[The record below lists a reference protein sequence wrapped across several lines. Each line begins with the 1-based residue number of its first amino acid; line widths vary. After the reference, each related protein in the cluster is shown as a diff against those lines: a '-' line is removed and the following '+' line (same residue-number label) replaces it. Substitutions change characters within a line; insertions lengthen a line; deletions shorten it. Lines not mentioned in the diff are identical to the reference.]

1 MSTLFSYDDFD
12 TPRLAT
18 QAEQY
23 RQSPKAVG
31 DATKNVGRVIR
42 GLTDTAQQKG
52 SLAGGLRAVNSN
64 TAQSRMALPLADV
77 GKSGASRFGNTSN
90 TPKPSSDDNYNKNA
104 SSDLSTRQSMWN
116 QDLAAKNA
124 IGNQDINLNIRRMK
138 EYEPLANNEKNR
150 ALGMDLKT
158 KFPYMQYETE
168 TASGREIMNNAQQAI
183 PTFLNRAT
191 ASRLNPVS
199 MSL

>member
-42 GLTDTAQQKG
+42 GLTDTAQRKG
-52 SLAGGLRAVNSN
+52 SFTGGLRAVNSN
-64 TAQSRMALPLADV
+64 TSQSRMALPLADV
-77 GKSGASRFGNTSN
+77 GKSGASRFGDTSN
-90 TPKPSSDDNYNKNA
+90 TPKPLSDDNYNKNA

-138 EYEPLANNEKNR
+138 EYEPLANNEANR
-150 ALGMDLKT
+150 ALGMELTTRLPYATFDKSADLFGGAKT
-158 KFPYMQYETE
+158 LSSSLPGVLDSMKYQK
-168 TASGREIMNNAQQAI
+168 G
-183 PTFLNRAT
+183 
-191 ASRLNPVS
+191 VS
-199 MSL
+199 MNL

>member
-90 TPKPSSDDNYNKNA
+90 TPKLSSDDNYNKNA

>member
-1 MSTLFSYDDFD
+1 MNKIKPIDV
-12 TPRLAT
+12 
-18 QAEQY
+18 
-23 RQSPKAVG
+23 RQSASDLTTQRMSMSQKNP
-31 DATKNVGRVIR
+31 ATGNSWFETPSAEYQAYEKQ
-42 GLTDTAQQKG
+42 GLTND
-52 SLAGGLRAVNSN
+52 L
-64 TAQSRMALPLADV
+64 
-77 GKSGASRFGNTSN
+77 
-90 TPKPSSDDNYNKNA
+90 NA
-104 SSDLSTRQSMWN
+104 RKTQGD
-116 QDLAAKNA
+116 
-124 IGNQDINLNIRRMK
+124 QDIEFTRKVITDLRPK
-138 EYEPLANNEKNR
+138 ANNEANR